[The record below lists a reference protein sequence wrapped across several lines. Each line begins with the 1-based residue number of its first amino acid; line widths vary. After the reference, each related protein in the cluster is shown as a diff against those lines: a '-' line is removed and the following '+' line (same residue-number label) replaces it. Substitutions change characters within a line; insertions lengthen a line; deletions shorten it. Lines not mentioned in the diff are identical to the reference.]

1 MDRVVKPG
9 GRVVVGDEGIAP
21 WLKCTEI
28 GEMLINNNPL
38 YACNVPL
45 NLVPVTARD
54 VNLSWVIGNCFY
66 LIEFTSSHQ
75 DVEVR
80 LDIPHIGRRGGSIAT
95 RFLGQLEGIDPEL
108 KSKLYAEAEKR
119 GISRVEMLE
128 GIVKGALGADE

>member
-1 MDRVVKPG
+1 MQC
-9 GRVVVGDEGIAP
+9 A
-21 WLKCTEI
+21 
-28 GEMLINNNPL
+28 
-38 YACNVPL
+38 L

-108 KSKLYAEAEKR
+108 KVSYTLKRKR